1 MAATQPGKES
11 QQASKQKAWQ
21 HLRSGLA
28 IGAMTALCGGF
39 LWMLYAPQEKTP
51 GNEMFEGFDTS
62 IPDATV
68 SEMNADKRKVYE
80 EIHRQELWQDKVRS
94 LEDFSEDTLLSDSMT
109 RIETSPTP
117 GAGASAIDA
126 SHDTYRTLNRQ
137 IASFYRP
144 TPAEDPR
151 VADLQRQVE
160 ELTRRLESRTS
171 PSVEHPTADEVLE
184 RSYALAARYFP
195 QNDMTE
201 GKEQAVPVPAT
212 VRTAERVALVRPVS
226 SVASTLALPDTLCAG
241 PRNRNFNT
249 PVGTIATPQAP
260 MIRACVADEQRIA
273 AGERV
278 RLRLLDRVQAG
289 DIVLPAGTALYGT
302 ATISGQRLGIRVQS
316 LASDAGLLT
325 VNLTA
330 YDTDGQPGLFIP
342 DAAERTALKEA
353 AASAGNN
360 LGSGITVTRGAG
372 QQIASDLTRSL
383 LSGGTKYLSSK
394 LREVRITLKA
404 GHTLFLVSEQ

>member
-1 MAATQPGKES
+1 MKENKQQKTGKEGNG
-11 QQASKQKAWQ
+11 ASGRKQRQKMLIAV
-21 HLRSGLA
+21 LILLVPFSAGMYFIFRSARSTMPQDAAGL
-28 IGAMTALCGGF
+28 
-39 LWMLYAPQEKTP
+39 
-51 GNEMFEGFDTS
+51 DVS
-62 IPDATV
+62 IPDGRGVRIEASKTKALAHV
-68 SEMNADKRKVYE
+68 ESEE
-80 EIHRQELWQDKVRS
+80 EERRRIQRFD
-94 LEDFSEDTLLSDSMT
+94 SDSFSLLDTTEEEPTHRADALVGVREAHAEAT
-109 RIETSPTP
+109 RTISGFYGLEHK
-117 GAGASAIDA
+117 ASK
-126 SHDTYRTLNRQ
+126 SDTQLE
-137 IASFYRP
+137 A
-144 TPAEDPR
+144 
-151 VADLQRQVE
+151 LQRQVE

-195 QNDMTE
+195 NGTADGREPVATS
-201 GKEQAVPVPAT
+201 VPAT
-212 VRTAERVALVRPVS
+212 VRPAEQITVVRPVT
-226 SVASTLALPDTLCAG
+226 SVVSTLALPDTLPDI
-241 PRNRNFNT
+241 PRNRAFRTAVGPDTTT
-249 PVGTIATPQAP
+249 PTGMIHACIAG
-260 MIRACVADEQRIA
+260 EQRIA

-289 DIVLPAGTALYGT
+289 ETLLPEGTIIYGT

-342 DAAERTALKEA
+342 DTAERSALKEA

-383 LSGGTKYLSSK
+383 LSGGTKYLSAK

>member
-1 MAATQPGKES
+1 MKENKQQKTGKEGNG
-11 QQASKQKAWQ
+11 ASGRKQRQKMLIAV
-21 HLRSGLA
+21 LILLVPFSAGMYFIFRSARSTMPQDAAGL
-28 IGAMTALCGGF
+28 
-39 LWMLYAPQEKTP
+39 
-51 GNEMFEGFDTS
+51 DVS
-62 IPDATV
+62 IPDGRGVRIEASKTKALAHV
-68 SEMNADKRKVYE
+68 ESEE
-80 EIHRQELWQDKVRS
+80 EERRRIQRFD
-94 LEDFSEDTLLSDSMT
+94 SDSFSLLDTTEEEPTHRADALVGVREAHAEAT
-109 RIETSPTP
+109 RTISGFYGLEHK
-117 GAGASAIDA
+117 ASK
-126 SHDTYRTLNRQ
+126 SDTQLE
-137 IASFYRP
+137 A
-144 TPAEDPR
+144 
-151 VADLQRQVE
+151 LQRQVE

-195 QNDMTE
+195 NGTADGREPVATS
-201 GKEQAVPVPAT
+201 VPAT
-212 VRTAERVALVRPVS
+212 VRPAEQITVVRPVT
-226 SVASTLALPDTLCAG
+226 SVVSTLALPDTLPDI
-241 PRNRNFNT
+241 PRNRAFRTAVGPDTTT
-249 PVGTIATPQAP
+249 PTGMIHACIAG
-260 MIRACVADEQRIA
+260 EQRIA

-278 RLRLLDRVQAG
+278 RLRLLDRVQAEETL
-289 DIVLPAGTALYGT
+289 LPEGTIIYGT

-342 DAAERTALKEA
+342 DTAERSALKEA

-383 LSGGTKYLSSK
+383 LSGGTKYLSAK

>member
-195 QNDMTE
+195 NGTADGREPVATS
-201 GKEQAVPVPAT
+201 VPAT
-212 VRTAERVALVRPVS
+212 VRPAEQITVVRPGTAGVS
-226 SVASTLALPDTLCAG
+226 TRALPAPLPDIPRTRAFRPAVGPDTT
-241 PRNRNFNT
+241 T
-249 PVGTIATPQAP
+249 PTG
-260 MIRACVADEQRIA
+260 MIRACIAGEQRIA

-278 RLRLLDRVQAG
+278 RLRLLDRVQAEETL
-289 DIVLPAGTALYGT
+289 LPEGTIIYGT

-316 LASDAGLLT
+316 LTSDAGLLA

-330 YDTDGQPGLFIP
+330 YDTDGLPGLFIP

-383 LSGGTKYLSSK
+383 LSGGTKYLSAK

>member
-195 QNDMTE
+195 NGAADGRE
-201 GKEQAVPVPAT
+201 PVAASVPAT
-212 VRTAERVALVRPVS
+212 VSPAEQITVVRPVT
-226 SVASTLALPDTLCAG
+226 SVVSTLALPDTLPDI
-241 PRNRNFNT
+241 PRNRAFRTAVGPDTTT
-249 PVGTIATPQAP
+249 PTGR
-260 MIRACVADEQRIA
+260 IRACIDSEQRIA

-289 DIVLPAGTALYGT
+289 ETLLPEGTIIYGT

-342 DAAERTALKEA
+342 DTAERSALKEA

-383 LSGGTKYLSSK
+383 ISGSTKYLSTK

>member
-1 MAATQPGKES
+1 MLIAVLILLVPFSAGMYFIFRSACSTMPQDAA
-11 QQASKQKAWQ
+11 
-21 HLRSGLA
+21 GL
-28 IGAMTALCGGF
+28 
-39 LWMLYAPQEKTP
+39 
-51 GNEMFEGFDTS
+51 DVS
-62 IPDATV
+62 IPDGRGVRIEASKTKALAHV
-68 SEMNADKRKVYE
+68 ESEE
-80 EIHRQELWQDKVRS
+80 EERRRIQRFD
-94 LEDFSEDTLLSDSMT
+94 SDSFSLLDTTEEEPTHRADALVGVREAHAEAT
-109 RIETSPTP
+109 RTISGFYGLEHK
-117 GAGASAIDA
+117 ASESDA
-126 SHDTYRTLNRQ
+126 QLE
-137 IASFYRP
+137 A
-144 TPAEDPR
+144 
-151 VADLQRQVE
+151 LQRQVE
-160 ELTRRLESRTS
+160 ELTRRLEEQRTLPPEP
-171 PSVEHPTADEVLE
+171 PSAEALME

-195 QNDMTE
+195 NGTADGREPVATS
-201 GKEQAVPVPAT
+201 VPAT
-212 VRTAERVALVRPVS
+212 VRPAEQITVVRPVT
-226 SVASTLALPDTLCAG
+226 SVVSTLALPDTLPDI
-241 PRNRNFNT
+241 PRNRAFRTAVGPDTTT
-249 PVGTIATPQAP
+249 PTGMIHACIAG
-260 MIRACVADEQRIA
+260 EQRIA

-289 DIVLPAGTALYGT
+289 ETLLPEGTIIYGT

-342 DAAERTALKEA
+342 DTAERSALKEA

-383 LSGGTKYLSSK
+383 LSGGTKYLSAK